1 MIKLETGTG
10 EIYQCIYANE
20 DDTHYKDLL
29 KYIKKPSTKYP
40 EHPEHPGYLGDME
53 DMEDMGD
60 MEDLEDL
67 EDLEHPGDMG
77 DLEHPGYPEFYKNLQ
92 CYRIYVKTRIKLCNN
107 EKEIIFNDEIDF
119 DIDVLQVIFGYE
131 YICYRT
137 ENYHGYKT
145 LHKFTDIQNIDD
157 QLLTLLFDDVEECQS
172 LAYIPDEL
180 KTEEIYKKC
189 LARTSNILHYV
200 PREFRTEEICRIAVE
215 KFGGAL
221 LDVPRELKT
230 AEICRIAVTSY
241 GPALKYVPRELK
253 TYDLCRLA
261 LLQQNQDEEDGT
273 GLAYV
278 PEELITDE
286 LRMLAGL

>member
-1 MIKLETGTG
+1 MIKIETLNGQT
-10 EIYQCIYANE
+10 YQCIHVNE
-20 DDTHYKDLL
+20 YDTHYNDLL
-29 KYIKKPSTKYP
+29 KYIKKPITDAKYTEYP
-40 EHPEHPGYLGDME
+40 EDPE
-53 DMEDMGD
+53 
-60 MEDLEDL
+60 
-67 EDLEHPGDMG
+67 
-77 DLEHPGYPEFYKNLQ
+77 YPEYLES
-92 CYRIYVKTRIKLCNN
+92 YRIYMKTDIKLYNN
-107 EKEIIFNDEIDF
+107 EKEIIFDNEIDF
-119 DIDVLQVIFGYE
+119 DIDVLKVIFNCE
-131 YICYRT
+131 YMCYRI

-157 QLLTLLFDDVEECQS
+157 QLLTLLFDDVHECQS
-172 LAYIPDEL
+172 LSFIPDEL

-189 LARTSNILHYV
+189 LTRTSNILHYI
-200 PREFRTEEICRIAVE
+200 PREFKTAEICRIAVE

-221 LDVPRELKT
+221 FDVPRELRT
-230 AEICRIAVTSY
+230 IELCRIAVASY
-241 GPALKYVPRELK
+241 GGALKYVPRELK